1 MEVKEIATLI
11 STAPPPFVFVHDP
24 VCLRD
29 TTDAIES
36 ALISEGNGTAHV
48 QHVVANGISCFAP
61 RLLYDHII
69 NSLADWS
76 VQWYEGCA
84 NWNLPPSSGRWNDSL
99 DSFTRGLRTLHSHI
113 RSNRAKVSKAESD
126 RKTRGRKKGKGKQRQ
141 VEGNVEEEVRFAIII
156 EHAERLKNNMPD
168 LLVPLTRLAE
178 LVRIISPRELKMLT
192 SNRLD

>member
-1 MEVKEIATLI
+1 MEVNEIATLI

-29 TTDAIES
+29 TTSALES
-36 ALISEGNGTAHV
+36 ALISEANSTAHV

-61 RLLYDHII
+61 RLLYDHVI

-76 VQWYEGCA
+76 VEWPEGCA
-84 NWNLPPSSGRWNDSL
+84 NWSLPSSSGRWNDSL

-113 RSNRAKVSKAESD
+113 RRNRTNVSKAESN
-126 RKTRGRKKGKGKQRQ
+126 RKTREIKGKRKQRQ
-141 VEGNVEEEVRFAIII
+141 VEGNVEEVRFAIII
-156 EHAERLKNNMPD
+156 EHAERLRNNMPD

-178 LVRIISPRELKMLT
+178 LVCITSTRELIMLT